1 MFGLGSRSRKNR
13 SRVSLGVAGAVALL
27 AFATSA
33 QAAPYAYVANSDGD
47 MPGNV
52 SQFNVGAGGLLAAL
66 SPATVAAGS
75 GPQGVAVNPDGKSV
89 YVTNLQEDTLSQYA
103 VGSVGELSPMNPAT
117 VGADPGPAG
126 LAVSP
131 NGKVVYVAAS
141 STDRV
146 QENVTVYDVQSDG
159 SIKPR
164 GNVKTHGQD
173 PQAVAVNP
181 DGKSLYV
188 AQCCM
193 DHGVAQF
200 DITSNGGLVPKAPAW
215 AHISGLAAGQVTVSP
230 NGKNVYVTSYVGSTI
245 YQFSVGA
252 GGKLSPKTPT
262 SVQTATCCVGALVVS
277 PDGKSLYVQNS
288 GGFVY
293 QFNVGAGGKLVPK
306 NPARVASGGGSL
318 GIAVTPDGKS
328 LYVTTTGVDQFDI
341 GAGGKLSSKT
351 PATVPAGSGPLGIA
365 VNPIGGPASATVSGK
380 TLVVTSGIG
389 NKDNLVVTRPLPG
402 SLRVTNLASGPYTGS
417 AVMAGAGCAQ
427 VDSQTAKCNAN
438 GVNLIRVSSHD
449 EADKVTNS
457 TGIKSSLYGEK
468 GADTLIGG
476 TNADTLVGGPDAD
489 AFKGMN
495 GNDQLFAVDLTS
507 DTSINCDGGNAP
519 GSADR
524 AELDLLPRD
533 PNSVVHGCETK
544 VRKQPVHLAHAG

>member
-33 QAAPYAYVANSDGD
+33 HAAPYAYVANSDGD
-47 MPGNV
+47 MPSNV
-52 SQFNVGAGGLLAAL
+52 SQFNVGPGGLLAAL
-66 SPATVAAGS
+66 SPPTVAAGS
-75 GPQGVAVNPDGKSV
+75 GPEGVAVNPDGKSV
-89 YVTNLQEDTLSQYA
+89 YVTNLLDDTLSQYA
-103 VGSVGELSPMNPAT
+103 VGSGGALTPMTPAT

-141 STDRV
+141 NTDRV
-146 QENVTVYDVQSDG
+146 QENVTIYDVQSNG
-159 SIKPR
+159 SILPR
-164 GNVKTHGQD
+164 GNVKTQGEG
-173 PQAVAVNP
+173 PQAVAVTP
-181 DGKSLYV
+181 DGKNVYV
-188 AQCCM
+188 AQCCT

-200 DITSNGGLVPKAPAW
+200 HTTSNGGLVANGW
-215 AHISGLAAGQVTVSP
+215 AHISGLAAGQVMVSP
-230 NGKNVYVTSYVGSTI
+230 NGKNVYVTSYVGSTV
-245 YQFSVGA
+245 YQFTVGV
-252 GGKLSPKTPT
+252 GGGLSPKTPA

-288 GGFVY
+288 AGFVY
-293 QFNVGAGGKLVPK
+293 QFNVGAGGKLVSK

-380 TLVVTSGIG
+380 TLVVTAGIG

-417 AVMAGAGCAQ
+417 AVMAGAGCTQ

-476 TNADTLVGGPDAD
+476 TNGDTLVGGPDAD

-507 DTSINCDGGNAP
+507 DTRINCDGGNAP

-533 PNSVVHGCETK
+533 PNSVVQGCETK
-544 VRKQPVHLAHAG
+544 TRKQPVHLAHTG